1 MELTSG
7 TLLVVLGLAAAIVF
21 VLLVL
26 GYPRVRRRWVGALVR
41 GSEALVLS
49 LTVLVFAG
57 AVLNDQYLFYI
68 SWSDLF
74 GSGSTVT
81 AAHAGGT
88 ARQAVEAKARG
99 QGLAHVGVPAVLPPL
114 PAPGQRVQRYTV
126 TGAQSHISA
135 EVLVY
140 LPPGYEPAAAK
151 KYPVVLALHGF
162 PGSPDGFLQSLLLGQ
177 TVDELTFARQLG
189 PSIVVLPEINSP
201 VSLDTECV
209 DAPNTAGPQAET
221 WLARDIPEWVVG
233 HFHVQT
239 ARTSWATLG
248 YSFGGWC
255 SALLGLRHP
264 DVFAASI
271 VIGGYF
277 RPDFS
282 RSYDPLTPGSPAS
295 RGYDLI
301 RIARTNPPPLAMWV
315 MASRTDS
322 LAYPT
327 TAQFLHEVRP
337 PLSVT
342 TVLLKS
348 GGHRVSVF
356 MPFLRTSLSWLG
368 QTLPGFRPA

>member
-7 TLLVVLGLAAAIVF
+7 TLLVVLGVVAVIAFA
-21 VLLVL
+21 LLVL
-26 GYPRVRRRWVGALVR
+26 GYPRVRRRWVGALAR

-74 GSGSTVT
+74 GAGATVT

-88 ARQAVEAKARG
+88 ARQAVDAKVKG
-99 QGLAHVGVPAVLPPL
+99 QGLSRAAAPAVYPPL
-114 PAPGQRVQRYTV
+114 PDPGQRVQRYTV
-126 TGAQSHISA
+126 TGAHSHISA

-140 LPPGYEPAAAK
+140 LPPGYDPAAAK
-151 KYPVVLALHGF
+151 KYPVVMALHGF
-162 PGSPDGFLQSLLLGQ
+162 PGSPDSFLQSLLLGQ
-177 TVDELTFARQLG
+177 TVDELTFARQIAR
-189 PSIVVLPEINSP
+189 SIVVLPEINSP

-209 DAPNTAGPQAET
+209 DAPNAAGPQAET

-233 HFHVQT
+233 HYHVQT
-239 ARTSWATLG
+239 TRTSWATLG

-264 DVFAASI
+264 DVFGASI

-282 RSYDPLTPGSPAS
+282 RSYDPLTPGSSAS

-322 LAYPT
+322 LVYPT
-327 TAQFLHEVRP
+327 TAQFLNEVRP

-342 TVLLKS
+342 TVLLKT